1 MAAPNGAACNCRHS
15 RHTLKSTISPSLC
28 LSLSRSLSLPD
39 NVSIFLNYSKTQIIC
54 CYMAE
59 RERDRPAAAAGP
71 IGARFLD
78 RAIVQITP
86 SLTPINFGQAA
97 GSSVRVVALT
107 HTATRR
113 AGPSRT
119 GRSRFQSPIAAFFPL
134 LSSSAFLAGCQRLRR
149 WLRPRRLATVRDRA
163 PPNAAKASHY

>member
-1 MAAPNGAACNCRHS
+1 
-15 RHTLKSTISPSLC
+15 
-28 LSLSRSLSLPD
+28 
-39 NVSIFLNYSKTQIIC
+39 
-54 CYMAE
+54 MAE

-97 GSSVRVVALT
+97 GSNVRVVALT
-107 HTATRR
+107 HTHTATRG
-113 AGPSRT
+113 AEPSRT
-119 GRSRFQSPIAAFFPL
+119 GRSRFQSPIPAFFLL
-134 LSSSAFLAGCQRLRR
+134 LSPSAFLAGCQRLRR